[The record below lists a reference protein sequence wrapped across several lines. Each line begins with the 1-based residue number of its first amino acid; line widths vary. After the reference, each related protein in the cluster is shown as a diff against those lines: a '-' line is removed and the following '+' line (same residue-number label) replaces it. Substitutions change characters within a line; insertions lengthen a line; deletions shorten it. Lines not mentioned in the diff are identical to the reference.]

1 MNLGNSKIYTCKD
14 FPRSSPMEWL
24 KKKKKT
30 KQINQTIN
38 SNQAKKN
45 QTKELQKKKIKHTNQ
60 NPVPQIDHYKST
72 STAPII
78 TEFKPIKEFIP
89 KNPSNHQT
97 STTKPLMS
105 PPQDPHFT
113 TTNKTPHPEKPWQN
127 PDPWLSSVPHQRVT
141 CQVPMQPHS

>member
-1 MNLGNSKIYTCKD
+1 MI
-14 FPRSSPMEWL
+14 

-45 QTKELQKKKIKHTNQ
+45 QTKELQKKKKKIKHTNQ

-105 PPQDPHFT
+105 PPQYPHFT
-113 TTNKTPHPEKPWQN
+113 TTNKTPNPEKP
-127 PDPWLSSVPHQRVT
+127 
-141 CQVPMQPHS
+141 